1 MCCAAVEI
9 LAPYI
14 EFEYGHR
21 LAPERFW
28 KSRPSAAQKG
38 DSSSSGPNANFLEI
52 MYMQVALPEDPHYNP
67 QMGCRGRDTAKV
79 ASLLPGNSAV
89 EAALD
94 PIVGVGPG
102 SKSRPPLPHP
112 PCAHKQLEQLRPV
125 ALLATSHRP
134 SRVQTSSL
142 FRGAQAS
149 ARSR

>member
-67 QMGCRGRDTAKV
+67 QMGCRVRDTAKV

-94 PIVGVGPG
+94 PIADQSYLLSFRYGFHCSPTRIIYSLSRQG
-102 SKSRPPLPHP
+102 S
-112 PCAHKQLEQLRPV
+112 
-125 ALLATSHRP
+125 TSGRL
-134 SRVQTSSL
+134 VE
-142 FRGAQAS
+142 
-149 ARSR
+149 